1 MRSMVAF
8 AFALGLIAQ
17 AAPAPAQDA
26 EALRREMEQ
35 MRKQFE
41 AMQEQY
47 KKAMDMM
54 TERLER
60 VEKGAQPPAAA
71 APVAAPAAA
80 PAPMQP
86 AQGSPPGTGLT
97 VQRPPGSDPSPLD
110 LIKPRQPFA
119 LYERRGPGQLLFDMG
134 VTGDFIGNLTQHNV
148 QKNQG
153 GSFPGLEN
161 LFFPRE
167 IEVSFF
173 GQIDPY
179 ARAEVR
185 LEAGQDS
192 RSGDLSFN
200 LAEGNLTLMALPYGT
215 QLKMG
220 KMRNRFGYLNEI
232 HAHDW
237 PFIDNPNVLQQFF
250 GKEGLV
256 ESGFEAT
263 WVPPLPFYLQLLGG
277 VFNGENDV
285 AFGRD
290 QISNP
295 LVTGRVRTFF
305 DLEDWG
311 AIQLGSSIAAGQ
323 TPQQKSST
331 IIGWD
336 AKYKYTPPGW
346 QHAAVS
352 VVGEYLMSLR
362 NVVVTDPDGIDTT
375 RFRNSQGFYVYGG
388 LQPFA
393 HGELSKWLLG
403 FRYDRT
409 QYPAASGTE
418 WAVQPFLAYYPSEFL
433 RFRLGYKQTTRSQCC
448 SYLDFQDNGGS
459 AKQVSEYFL
468 QGTFIMGA
476 HPAHPF

>member
-1 MRSMVAF
+1 MRAFVALTLV
-8 AFALGLIAQ
+8 LGLLVP

-47 KKAMDMM
+47 KKTMDSMA
-54 TERLER
+54 ERLER
-60 VEKGAQPPAAA
+60 VEARPQPAAA
-71 APVAAPAAA
+71 APPVAVQ
-80 PAPMQP
+80 PAPGAPP
-86 AQGSPPGTGLT
+86 ATDLSA
-97 VQRPPGSDPSPLD
+97 QRPPGSAPSPLD
-110 LIKPRQPFA
+110 LITPRQPFA

-134 VTGDFIGNLTQHNV
+134 VTGDFVGNLTQNNV

-161 LFFPRE
+161 LFFLRE
-167 IEVSFF
+167 GELTFF

-185 LEAGQDS
+185 IEAGQEERGGEIS
-192 RSGDLSFN
+192 VTVSE
-200 LAEGNLTLMALPYGT
+200 ANLTLTALPYGT

-220 KMRNRFGYLNEI
+220 QMRNRFGLLNQL
-232 HAHDW
+232 HSHDR
-237 PFIDNPNVLQQFF
+237 PFTDDPNVLVQFF
-250 GKEGLV
+250 GPEGLR
-256 ESGFEAT
+256 EAGFEAT
-263 WVPPLPFYLQLLGG
+263 WVPPLPFYVELLGG
-277 VFNGENDV
+277 VFNGQNDG

-295 LVTGRVRTFF
+295 LVTGRVRTFYDF
-305 DLEDWG
+305 EDWG

-323 TPQQKSST
+323 TPEQKSST
-331 IIGWD
+331 ILGFE

-346 QHAAVS
+346 QRAAFS
-352 VVGEYLMSLR
+352 LLGEYLLSFR
-362 NVVVTDPDGIDTT
+362 DVVVTDADGFDGT
-375 RFRNSQGFYVYGG
+375 RHRNSQGFYVGG
-388 LQPFA
+388 EIRPFN

-409 QYPAASGTE
+409 QYPAASGRE
-418 WAVQPFLAYYPSEFL
+418 SAWQPFLAYYPSEFL

-468 QGTFIMGA
+468 QATFIMGA
-476 HPAHPF
+476 HPADRF

>member
-1 MRSMVAF
+1 MRVFVALTLV
-8 AFALGLIAQ
+8 LGLLVP
-17 AAPAPAQDA
+17 AAPVCAQDA

-47 KKAMDMM
+47 KKTMDSMA
-54 TERLER
+54 ERLER
-60 VEKGAQPPAAA
+60 VEALPQPAAA
-71 APVAAPAAA
+71 APPVVVQPAPAAP
-80 PAPMQP
+80 PATDLG
-86 AQGSPPGTGLT
+86 A
-97 VQRPPGSDPSPLD
+97 QRPPGSEPSALD
-110 LIKPRQPFA
+110 LIKPRQPYA

-134 VTGDFIGNLTQHNV
+134 VAGDFVGNLTQHSV

-185 LEAGQDS
+185 IEAGQDQRGAGLTVS
-192 RSGDLSFN
+192 V
-200 LAEGNLTLMALPYGT
+200 AEANLTLTALPYGT

-220 KMRNRFGYLNEI
+220 QMRNRFGLLNQL
-232 HAHDW
+232 HFHDR
-237 PFIDNPNVLQQFF
+237 PFTDNPDVLQQFF

-256 ESGFEAT
+256 EAGFEAT
-263 WVPPLPFYLQLLGG
+263 WLPPLPFYLELLGG
-277 VFNGENDV
+277 VFNGQNDV

-305 DLEDWG
+305 DLDELG

-331 IIGWD
+331 VLGFD

-346 QHAAVS
+346 QRAAFTLL
-352 VVGEYLMSLR
+352 GEYLLSFR
-362 NVVVTDPDGIDTT
+362 DVVVTDPYGIDTT
-375 RFRNSQGFYVYGG
+375 RFRDSQGFYVGG
-388 LQPFA
+388 ELRPFN
-393 HGELSKWLLG
+393 HGELSRWLLG
-403 FRYDRT
+403 LRYDRT

-468 QGTFIMGA
+468 QATFIMGA
-476 HPAHPF
+476 HPTHPF

>member
-1 MRSMVAF
+1 MRAFVALVLV
-8 AFALGLIAQ
+8 LGLL
-17 AAPAPAQDA
+17 APATPAAAQDA
-26 EALRREMEQ
+26 LALRREMEQ

-47 KKAMDMM
+47 KKTMDSMA
-54 TERLER
+54 ERLER
-60 VEKGAQPPAAA
+60 VEARPQPAATAAPATVQPAAA
-71 APVAAPAAA
+71 Q
-80 PAPMQP
+80 PAPGEPP
-86 AQGSPPGTGLT
+86 AMGLT
-97 VQRPPGSDPSPLD
+97 AQRPPGSEPSALD
-110 LIKPRQPFA
+110 LIRPRQPFA

-134 VTGDFIGNLTQHNV
+134 VTGDFVGNLTQHNV

-161 LFFPRE
+161 LFFLRE
-167 IEVSFF
+167 GEVSFF
-173 GQIDPY
+173 GAIDPY

-185 LEAGQDS
+185 IEAGQDQRGEGLTVS
-192 RSGDLSFN
+192 V
-200 LAEGNLTLMALPYGT
+200 AEANLTLTALPYGT

-220 KMRNRFGYLNEI
+220 QMRNRFGLLNQL
-232 HAHDW
+232 HSHDR
-237 PFIDNPNVLQQFF
+237 PFTDDPNVLVQFF
-250 GKEGLV
+250 GPEGLR
-256 ESGFEAT
+256 EAGFEAT
-263 WVPPLPFYLQLLGG
+263 WVPPLPFYLELLGG
-277 VFNGENDV
+277 VFNGQNDV

-305 DLEDWG
+305 DLDEWG
-311 AIQLGSSIAAGQ
+311 AIQLGSSVAVGQ
-323 TPQQKSST
+323 TPQQKNST
-331 IIGWD
+331 IVGFD

-346 QHAAVS
+346 QRAAFTLL
-352 VVGEYLMSLR
+352 GEYLLSFR
-362 NVVVTDPDGIDTT
+362 DVVVTDPDGIDTT
-375 RFRNSQGFYVYGG
+375 RFRGSQGFYVGG
-388 LQPFA
+388 ELRPFN

-418 WAVQPFLAYYPSEFL
+418 WAVGPFLAYYPSEFL

-468 QGTFIMGA
+468 QATFIVGA

>member
-1 MRSMVAF
+1 MHALI
-8 AFALGLIAQ
+8 ALALALGVVLA

-26 EALRREMEQ
+26 EALRKEMDQ
-35 MRKQFE
+35 MRRQFE
-41 AMQEQY
+41 SMQEQY
-47 KKAMDMM
+47 KKALDSMA
-54 TERLER
+54 ERLER
-60 VEKGAQPPAAA
+60 MEKQ
-71 APVAAPAAA
+71 APAASAPPAPPA
-80 PAPMQP
+80 PAAPMTPAPATPPTTEVLATQP
-86 AQGSPPGTGLT
+86 PPGG
-97 VQRPPGSDPSPLD
+97 PPSALD

-119 LYERRGPGQLLFDMG
+119 LYERRGPGQLLFDIG
-134 VTGDFIGNLTQHNV
+134 VTGDFVGNLTQHNV

-167 IEVSFF
+167 VEVSLF

-185 LEAGQDS
+185 LEAEQDS
-192 RSGDLSFN
+192 RGGGLN
-200 LAEGNLTLMALPYGT
+200 VTLAEGNLTLMALPYGT

-220 KMRNRFGYLNEI
+220 LMRNRFGYLNEI

-250 GKEGLV
+250 GTEGLV

-263 WVPPLPFYLQLLGG
+263 WVPPLPFYLQFLGG
-277 VFNGENDV
+277 VFNGQNDV

-305 DLEDWG
+305 DLEEWG
-311 AIQLGSSIAAGQ
+311 AFQVGASVAAGQ
-323 TPQQKSST
+323 TPQQRNST
-331 IIGWD
+331 IVGFD
-336 AKYKYTPPGW
+336 AKYKYTPEGW
-346 QHAAVS
+346 QHAAFTAL
-352 VVGEYLMSLR
+352 GEYLLSFR
-362 NVVVTDPDGIDTT
+362 DVVTTNQDGIDQT
-375 RFRNSQGFYVYGG
+375 RQRDSQGFYVYGG

-393 HGELSKWLLG
+393 HGELSKWQLG

-409 QYPAASGTE
+409 QYPANPGTE
-418 WAVQPFLAYYPSEFL
+418 WAVQPFLTYYPSEFL

-448 SYLDFQDNGGS
+448 SYLDFVDNGGS
-459 AKQVSEYFL
+459 ARKVSEYFL
-468 QGTFIMGA
+468 QATFIMGA

>member
-1 MRSMVAF
+1 MRALVAL
-8 AFALGLIAQ
+8 ALVLGLLVP
-17 AAPAPAQDA
+17 AAPAPAQDG

-47 KKAMDMM
+47 KKTMDSMA
-54 TERLER
+54 ERLER
-60 VEKGAQPPAAA
+60 VEARPQPAAA
-71 APVAAPAAA
+71 APPVAVQ
-80 PAPMQP
+80 PAPGAPP
-86 AQGSPPGTGLT
+86 ATDLT
-97 VQRPPGSDPSPLD
+97 AQQPPGSAPSSLD
-110 LIKPRQPFA
+110 LIRPRQPFA

-134 VTGDFIGNLTQHNV
+134 VTGDFVGNLTQHNV

-161 LFFPRE
+161 LFFLRE
-167 IEVSFF
+167 GEISFF

-185 LEAGQDS
+185 IEAGQDQRGGGLTVS
-192 RSGDLSFN
+192 V
-200 LAEGNLTLMALPYGT
+200 AEANLTLTALPYGT

-220 KMRNRFGYLNEI
+220 QMRNRFGLLNQI
-232 HAHDW
+232 HSHDR

-256 ESGFEAT
+256 EAGFEAT
-263 WVPPLPFYLQLLGG
+263 WVPPLPFYLELLGG
-277 VFNGENDV
+277 VFNGQNDV

-305 DLEDWG
+305 DLDEWG
-311 AIQLGSSIAAGQ
+311 AIQLGSSVAAGQ

-331 IIGWD
+331 IVGFD

-346 QHAAVS
+346 QRAAFTLL
-352 VVGEYLMSLR
+352 GEYLLSFR
-362 NVVVTDPDGIDTT
+362 DVVVTDPNGIDTT
-375 RFRNSQGFYVYGG
+375 RFRGSQGFYVGG
-388 LQPFA
+388 ELRPFN

-418 WAVQPFLAYYPSEFL
+418 WAVQPFLTYYPSEFL

-459 AKQVSEYFL
+459 AKQVSEYFI
-468 QGTFIMGA
+468 QATFIMGA
-476 HPAHPF
+476 HPVHPF

>member
-1 MRSMVAF
+1 MRVIVAL

-17 AAPAPAQDA
+17 VAPALAQDA

-54 TERLER
+54 TERLDR
-60 VEKGAQPPAAA
+60 VEARPQPS
-71 APVAAPAAA
+71 VAAPAA
-80 PAPMQP
+80 PTTPPPPMQP
-86 AQGSPPGTGLT
+86 AQGAPPATE
-97 VQRPPGSDPSPLD
+97 VVAQRPPGSDPSPLD

-167 IEVSFF
+167 VEVSFF

-185 LEAGQDS
+185 IEAGQDS
-192 RSGDLSFN
+192 RSGELSVN
-200 LAEGNLTLMALPYGT
+200 LAEANLTLMALPYGT
-215 QLKMG
+215 QLKLG
-220 KMRNRFGYLNEI
+220 KMRNRFGYLNQI

-263 WVPPLPFYLQLLGG
+263 WVPPLPFYLELLGG
-277 VFNGENDV
+277 AFNGENDV
-285 AFGRD
+285 AFGRN

-295 LVTGRVRTFF
+295 LVTGRVKTFF
-305 DLEDWG
+305 DLDEWG

-323 TPQQKSST
+323 TAEQKNST
-331 IIGWD
+331 IVGFD
-336 AKYKYTPPGW
+336 ARYKYTPPGW
-346 QHAAVS
+346 QRAAFTLL
-352 VVGEYLMSLR
+352 GEYLLSFR
-362 NVVVTDPDGIDTT
+362 DVVVTDPDGIDQT
-375 RFRNSQGFYVYGG
+375 RTRNSQGFYVFGG
-388 LQPFA
+388 LQPFN

-468 QGTFIMGA
+468 QATFIMGA
-476 HPAHPF
+476 HPAERF

>member
-1 MRSMVAF
+1 MRAFVAT
-8 AFALGLIAQ
+8 AVVLSLLAVT
-17 AAPAPAQDA
+17 APVRAQDA
-26 EALRREMEQ
+26 ETLRREMEQ

-47 KKAMDMM
+47 KKALDSMA
-54 TERLER
+54 ERLER
-60 VEKGAQPPAAA
+60 IETRQEPAAA
-71 APVAAPAAA
+71 APVPSQPAAA
-80 PAPMQP
+80 APPPTLPAAVTTAQPAPGGM
-86 AQGSPPGTGLT
+86 
-97 VQRPPGSDPSPLD
+97 PSPMD
-110 LIKPRQPFA
+110 LIRPRQPFA
-119 LYERRGPGQLLFDMG
+119 LYERRGPGQLLFDVG
-134 VTGDFIGNLTQHNV
+134 ITGDFVGNLTQHNV

-167 IEVSFF
+167 VEVSFF

-185 LEAGQDS
+185 IEASQDS
-192 RSGDLSFN
+192 RDGDLN
-200 LAEGNLTLMALPYGT
+200 LTLAEGNLTLMALPYGT

-237 PFIDNPNVLQQFF
+237 PFTDNPNVLQQFF
-250 GKEGLV
+250 GTDGLV

-277 VFNGENDV
+277 VFNGQNDV
-285 AFGRD
+285 AFGRN

-295 LVTGRVRTFF
+295 LATGRVRTFF
-305 DLEDWG
+305 DFDEWG
-311 AIQLGSSIAAGQ
+311 ALQLGASVAAGQ
-323 TPQQKSST
+323 TPQQKNST

-336 AKYKYTPPGW
+336 AKYKFTPGGW
-346 QHAAVS
+346 QHAAFS
-352 VVGEYLMSLR
+352 VIGEYLMSLR
-362 NVVVTDPDGIDTT
+362 DVVVTDSEGNDQT
-375 RFRNSQGFYVYGG
+375 RFRNSQGFYVYAG
-388 LQPFA
+388 LQPFN

-418 WAVQPFLAYYPSEFL
+418 WAWQPFLTYNPSEFL

-468 QGTFIMGA
+468 QATFVMGA

>member
-1 MRSMVAF
+1 MRVIVAL
-8 AFALGLIAQ
+8 AFALGLLAQ

-60 VEKGAQPPAAA
+60 VEARPQPPVAVPATPA
-71 APVAAPAAA
+71 AP

-86 AQGSPPGTGLT
+86 AQGAPPVTDL
-97 VQRPPGSDPSPLD
+97 VAQRPPGSDPSPLD

-167 IEVSFF
+167 VEVSFF

-185 LEAGQDS
+185 VEAGQDS
-192 RSGDLSFN
+192 RSGELTVN
-200 LAEGNLTLMALPYGT
+200 LAEANLTLMALPYGT
-215 QLKMG
+215 QLKLG
-220 KMRNRFGYLNEI
+220 KMRNRFGYLNQI

-263 WVPPLPFYLQLLGG
+263 WVPPLPFYLELLGG

-295 LVTGRVRTFF
+295 LVTGRLRTFL
-305 DLEDWG
+305 DLDEWG
-311 AIQLGSSIAAGQ
+311 AVQLGSSIAAGQ
-323 TPQQKSST
+323 TPEQRNST
-331 IIGWD
+331 IVGFD

-346 QHAAVS
+346 QRAAFTLL
-352 VVGEYLMSLR
+352 GEYLLSFR
-362 NVVVTDPDGIDTT
+362 DVVVTDPDGRDQT
-375 RFRNSQGFYVYGG
+375 RTRNSQGFYVYGG
-388 LQPFA
+388 LQPFN

-468 QGTFIMGA
+468 QATFILGA

>member
-1 MRSMVAF
+1 MRVVIVLAI
-8 AFALGLIAQ
+8 ALGLLAQ
-17 AAPAPAQDA
+17 AAPAHAQDA
-26 EALRREMEQ
+26 DALRRDMEQ

-47 KKAMDMM
+47 KKTMDAMA
-54 TERLER
+54 ERLER
-60 VEKGAQPPAAA
+60 VEARPQPSA
-71 APVAAPAAA
+71 AAA
-80 PAPMQP
+80 PAPMP
-86 AQGSPPGTGLT
+86 PPPGAPPVTGPT
-97 VQRPPGSDPSPLD
+97 AQRPPGSEPTPLD

-119 LYERRGPGQLLFDMG
+119 LYERRGPGQLLFDIG
-134 VTGDFIGNLTQHNV
+134 IAGDFVGNLTQHNV

-167 IEVSFF
+167 IELSFF

-185 LEAGQDS
+185 VETGQDS
-192 RSGDLSFN
+192 RGGELTVN
-200 LAEGNLTLMALPYGT
+200 LAEANLTLMALPYGT

-220 KMRNRFGYLNEI
+220 KMRNRFGYLNQI

-237 PFIDNPNVLQQFF
+237 PFTDNPNVLQQFF
-250 GKEGLV
+250 GPEGLV

-263 WVPPLPFYLQLLGG
+263 WVPPLPFYLELLGG
-277 VFNGENDV
+277 VFNGQNDE
-285 AFGRD
+285 AFGRN

-295 LVTGRVRTFF
+295 LATGRVRTFF
-305 DLEDWG
+305 DFDEWG
-311 AIQLGSSIAAGQ
+311 AIQLGSSVASGQ

-331 IIGWD
+331 IVGFD

-346 QHAAVS
+346 PRAAFTLL
-352 VVGEYLMSLR
+352 GEYLLSFR
-362 NVVVTDPDGIDTT
+362 DVVVTNTDGIDQT
-375 RFRNSQGFYVYGG
+375 RNRESQGFYVYGG
-388 LQPFA
+388 LQPFN

-418 WAVQPFLAYYPSEFL
+418 WAVQPFLSYNPTEFL
-433 RFRLGYKQTTRSQCC
+433 RFRIGYKQTTRSQCC
-448 SYLDFQDNGGS
+448 SYLEFQDNGGN

-468 QGTFIMGA
+468 QATFILGA
-476 HPAHPF
+476 HPVHPF

>member
-1 MRSMVAF
+1 MRALVAL
-8 AFALGLIAQ
+8 ALLLGLLVP

-41 AMQEQY
+41 AAQEQY
-47 KKAMDMM
+47 KKALDSMA
-54 TERLER
+54 ERLER
-60 VEKGAQPPAAA
+60 MEARPQP
-71 APVAAPAAA
+71 APAAPPASQPAVAQPA
-80 PAPMQP
+80 PA
-86 AQGSPPGTGLT
+86 APPTMGLT
-97 VQRPPGSDPSPLD
+97 AQRPPGSDPTALD
-110 LIKPRQPFA
+110 LIRPRQPFA
-119 LYERRGPGQLLFDMG
+119 LYERRGAGQLLFDMG
-134 VTGDFIGNLTQHNV
+134 VTGDFVGNLTQKNV

-167 IEVSFF
+167 VEVSFF

-185 LEAGQDS
+185 VETGQDS
-192 RSGDLSFN
+192 RSGDMTVN
-200 LAEGNLTLMALPYGT
+200 LAEGNLTLMALPYAT

-232 HAHDW
+232 HSHDW
-237 PFIDNPNVLQQFF
+237 PFTDNPNVLQQFF

-263 WVPPLPFYLQLLGG
+263 WVPPLPFYVQLLGG
-277 VFNGENDV
+277 VFNGQNDV
-285 AFGRD
+285 AFGRN

-295 LVTGRVRTFF
+295 LATGRVRTFI
-305 DLEDWG
+305 DLDEWG
-311 AIQLGSSIAAGQ
+311 AIQLGASIAAGQ

-346 QHAAVS
+346 QHAAFS
-352 VVGEYLMSLR
+352 LIGEYLMSLR
-362 NVVVTDPDGIDTT
+362 DVVVTDANGFDGT
-375 RFRNSQGFYVYGG
+375 RQRNSQGFYVYGG
-388 LQPFA
+388 LQPFN

-418 WAVQPFLAYYPSEFL
+418 WAWQPFLAYNPSEFL
-433 RFRLGYKQTTRSQCC
+433 RFRLGYKQTSRSQCC

-468 QGTFIMGA
+468 QATFIMGA

>member
-1 MRSMVAF
+1 M
-8 AFALGLIAQ
+8 
-17 AAPAPAQDA
+17 
-26 EALRREMEQ
+26 EARPQ
-35 MRKQFE
+35 
-41 AMQEQY
+41 
-47 KKAMDMM
+47 
-54 TERLER
+54 
-60 VEKGAQPPAAA
+60 PAAA
-71 APVAAPAAA
+71 APPVAVQPAPAAP
-80 PAPMQP
+80 PA
-86 AQGSPPGTGLT
+86 TDLT
-97 VQRPPGSDPSPLD
+97 AQRPPGSAPSPLD
-110 LIKPRQPFA
+110 LIRPRQPFA

-134 VTGDFIGNLTQHNV
+134 VTGDFVGNLTQHNV

-167 IEVSFF
+167 IEASFF

-185 LEAGQDS
+185 IEAGQDQRGEGLNVS
-192 RSGDLSFN
+192 V
-200 LAEGNLTLMALPYGT
+200 AEANLTLTALPYGT

-220 KMRNRFGYLNEI
+220 QMRNRFGLLNQI
-232 HAHDW
+232 HSHDR
-237 PFIDNPNVLQQFF
+237 PFIDDPNVLVQFF
-250 GKEGLV
+250 GPEGLR
-256 ESGFEAT
+256 EAGFEAT
-263 WVPPLPFYLQLLGG
+263 WVPPLPFYLELLGG

-305 DLEDWG
+305 DLDEWG
-311 AIQLGSSIAAGQ
+311 AIQLGSSVAAGQ

-331 IIGWD
+331 ILGFD

-346 QHAAVS
+346 QRAAFNLL
-352 VVGEYLMSLR
+352 GEYLLSFR
-362 NVVVTDPDGIDTT
+362 DVVVTDPDGIDTT
-375 RFRNSQGFYVYGG
+375 RFRGSQGFYVGG
-388 LQPFA
+388 ELRPFN

-418 WAVQPFLAYYPSEFL
+418 WAVGSFLAYYPSEFL

-448 SYLDFQDNGGS
+448 SYLDFQDNGAS
-459 AKQVSEYFL
+459 AKQVSEYFV
-468 QGTFIMGA
+468 QATFIMGA
-476 HPAHPF
+476 HPADRF

>member
-1 MRSMVAF
+1 MRALVAL
-8 AFALGLIAQ
+8 ALLLGLLVP

-41 AMQEQY
+41 AAQEQY
-47 KKAMDMM
+47 KKALDSMA
-54 TERLER
+54 ERLER
-60 VEKGAQPPAAA
+60 MEERPQSAPAVPPTSQPAVAQPSPAA
-71 APVAAPAAA
+71 
-80 PAPMQP
+80 
-86 AQGSPPGTGLT
+86 PPRMGLT
-97 VQRPPGSDPSPLD
+97 AHRPPGSDPTALD
-110 LIKPRQPFA
+110 LIRPRQPFA
-119 LYERRGPGQLLFDMG
+119 LYERRGAGQLLFDMG
-134 VTGDFIGNLTQHNV
+134 VTGDFVGNLTQKNV

-167 IEVSFF
+167 VEVSFF

-185 LEAGQDS
+185 VETGQDS
-192 RSGDLSFN
+192 RSGDMTVN
-200 LAEGNLTLMALPYGT
+200 LAEGNLTLMALPYAT

-232 HAHDW
+232 HSHDW
-237 PFIDNPNVLQQFF
+237 PFTYNPNVLQQFF

-263 WVPPLPFYLQLLGG
+263 WVPPLPFYVQLLGG
-277 VFNGENDV
+277 VFNGQNDV
-285 AFGRD
+285 AFGRN

-295 LVTGRVRTFF
+295 LATGRVRTFI
-305 DLEDWG
+305 DLDEWG
-311 AIQLGSSIAAGQ
+311 AIQLGASIAAGQ

-331 IIGWD
+331 IFGWD

-346 QHAAVS
+346 QHAAFS
-352 VVGEYLMSLR
+352 LIGEYLMSLR
-362 NVVVTDPDGIDTT
+362 DVVVTDANGFDGT
-375 RFRNSQGFYVYGG
+375 RQRNSQGFYVYGG
-388 LQPFA
+388 LQPFN

-418 WAVQPFLAYYPSEFL
+418 WAWQPFLAYNPSEFL
-433 RFRLGYKQTTRSQCC
+433 RFRLGYKQTSRSQCC

-468 QGTFIMGA
+468 QATFIMGA

>member
-1 MRSMVAF
+1 MRVIVAL
-8 AFALGLIAQ
+8 AFALGLITQ

-26 EALRREMEQ
+26 EALRREMEL

-47 KKAMDMM
+47 KKAMDTM

-60 VEKGAQPPAAA
+60 VEARPQPSAA
-71 APVAAPAAA
+71 APVPPATP

-86 AQGSPPGTGLT
+86 GQGAPPGTDVVT
-97 VQRPPGSDPSPLD
+97 QRPPGSDPTPLD

-134 VTGDFIGNLTQHNV
+134 VTGDFVGNLTQHNV

-167 IEVSFF
+167 VEVSFF

-185 LEAGQDS
+185 FEAEQDS
-192 RSGDLSFN
+192 RGGGLSVS
-200 LAEGNLTLMALPYGT
+200 LAEANLTLMALPYGT

-220 KMRNRFGYLNEI
+220 MMRNRFGYLNQI

-250 GKEGLV
+250 GTEGLV

-263 WVPPLPFYLQLLGG
+263 WVPPLPFYLELLGG

-295 LVTGRVRTFF
+295 LVTGRVRTFLDF
-305 DLEDWG
+305 DEWG
-311 AIQLGSSIAAGQ
+311 AIQIGASIASGQ
-323 TPQQKSST
+323 TPQQKSSN
-331 IIGWD
+331 ILGFD
-336 AKYKYTPPGW
+336 AKYKYTPAGW
-346 QHAAVS
+346 QHAAFTLL
-352 VVGEYLMSLR
+352 GEYLLSFRDL
-362 NVVVTDPDGIDTT
+362 VVTNPEGIDQT
-375 RFRNSQGFYVYGG
+375 RQRDSQGFYVYGG
-388 LQPFA
+388 LQPFH
-393 HGELSKWLLG
+393 HGELSKWMLG

-409 QYPAASGTE
+409 QYPAAAGTE
-418 WAVQPFLAYYPSEFL
+418 WAVQPFLSYYPSEFL

-468 QGTFIMGA
+468 QATFIMGA

>member
-1 MRSMVAF
+1 MRAFVAT
-8 AFALGLIAQ
+8 AVVLALLVS
-17 AAPAPAQDA
+17 AAPARAQDA

-47 KKAMDMM
+47 KKTMDSMA
-54 TERLER
+54 ERLER
-60 VEKGAQPPAAA
+60 VEARPQPAAA
-71 APVAAPAAA
+71 APVAVQPTPGAPPAA
-80 PAPMQP
+80 
-86 AQGSPPGTGLT
+86 GLT
-97 VQRPPGSDPSPLD
+97 AQRPPGRDPTPLD
-110 LIKPRQPFA
+110 LIRPREPFA

-134 VTGDFIGNLTQHNV
+134 VTGDFIGNLTQKNV

-167 IEVSFF
+167 VELSFF

-185 LEAGQDS
+185 VETGQDS
-192 RSGDLSFN
+192 RSGEMTVN
-200 LAEGNLTLMALPYGT
+200 LAEANLSLTALPYGT

-220 KMRNRFGYLNEI
+220 KMRNRFGYLNQI

-250 GKEGLV
+250 GKEGLN

-263 WVPPLPFYLQLLGG
+263 WVPPLPFFLELLGG

-285 AFGRD
+285 AFGRN
-290 QISNP
+290 QITNP
-295 LVTGRVRTFF
+295 LVTGRVRTFLDF
-305 DLEDWG
+305 EDFG

-323 TPQQKSST
+323 TPEQKSST
-331 IIGWD
+331 IVGFD

-346 QHAAVS
+346 QRAAFTLL
-352 VVGEYLMSLR
+352 GEYLISLR
-362 NVVVTDPDGIDTT
+362 DVVVTDADGFDGT
-375 RFRNSQGFYVYGG
+375 RHRNSQGFYINAEAR
-388 LQPFA
+388 PFN
-393 HGELSKWLLG
+393 HGELSKWQLG

-409 QYPAASGTE
+409 QYPAAPGSE
-418 WAVQPFLAYYPSEFL
+418 WAVQPYLSYYPSEFL

-448 SYLDFQDNGGS
+448 SYLEFQDNGGS
-459 AKQVSEYFL
+459 ARQVSEYFL
-468 QGTFIMGA
+468 QATFILGA

>member
-1 MRSMVAF
+1 
-8 AFALGLIAQ
+8 
-17 AAPAPAQDA
+17 
-26 EALRREMEQ
+26 MEQ

-47 KKAMDMM
+47 KKTMDSMA
-54 TERLER
+54 ERLER
-60 VEKGAQPPAAA
+60 VEARPQPAAA
-71 APVAAPAAA
+71 APVPAAA
-80 PAPMQP
+80 APVPAAAAPVVVQP
-86 AQGSPPGTGLT
+86 SAPPPPATGVT
-97 VQRPPGSDPSPLD
+97 AQRPPGSEPTPLD
-110 LIKPRQPFA
+110 LIRPRQPFA

-134 VTGDFIGNLTQHNV
+134 VTGDFIGNLTQKNV

-167 IEVSFF
+167 VELSFF

-185 LEAGQDS
+185 VETGMDS
-192 RSGDLSFN
+192 RSGEMTVN
-200 LAEGNLTLMALPYGT
+200 LAEGNLSLTALPFGT

-250 GKEGLV
+250 GKEGLN

-263 WVPPLPFYLQLLGG
+263 WVPPLPFYVQLLGG
-277 VFNGENDV
+277 VFNGQNDV
-285 AFGRD
+285 AFGRN

-295 LVTGRVRTFF
+295 LATGRVRTFF
-305 DLEDWG
+305 DFDEWG
-311 AIQLGSSIAAGQ
+311 SVQLGSSIAAGQ
-323 TPQQKSST
+323 TPEQKSST
-331 IIGWD
+331 IVGFD

-346 QHAAVS
+346 QRAAFTLL
-352 VVGEYLMSLR
+352 GEYLISLR
-362 NVVVTDPDGIDTT
+362 DVVVTDADGFDGT
-375 RFRNSQGFYVYGG
+375 RHRNSQGFYVNAETR
-388 LQPFA
+388 PFN
-393 HGELSKWLLG
+393 HGELSKWQLG

-409 QYPAASGTE
+409 QYPAAPGKE
-418 WAVQPFLAYYPSEFL
+418 WAVQPYLSYYPSEFL

-459 AKQVSEYFL
+459 ARQVSEYFL

-476 HPAHPF
+476 HPAHSF

>member
-1 MRSMVAF
+1 MRAFVAVVLV
-8 AFALGLIAQ
+8 LGLL
-17 AAPAPAQDA
+17 APATSAAAQDA
-26 EALRREMEQ
+26 LALRREMEQ

-47 KKAMDMM
+47 KKTLDSMA
-54 TERLER
+54 ERLDR
-60 VEKGAQPPAAA
+60 VEARPQPAATAAPATVQPAAA
-71 APVAAPAAA
+71 Q
-80 PAPMQP
+80 PAPGAPP
-86 AQGSPPGTGLT
+86 AIGLT
-97 VQRPPGSDPSPLD
+97 AQRPPGSEPTALD
-110 LIKPRQPFA
+110 LIRPRQPYA

-134 VTGDFIGNLTQHNV
+134 VTGDFVGNLTQHNV

-161 LFFPRE
+161 LFFLRE
-167 IEVSFF
+167 GEVSFF

-185 LEAGQDS
+185 IEAGQDQRGEGLTVS
-192 RSGDLSFN
+192 V
-200 LAEGNLTLMALPYGT
+200 AEANLTLTALPYGT

-220 KMRNRFGYLNEI
+220 QMRNRFGYLNQI

-250 GKEGLV
+250 GKGGLV
-256 ESGFEAT
+256 DAGFEAT
-263 WVPPLPFYLQLLGG
+263 WVPPLPFYLELLGG
-277 VFNGENDV
+277 VFNGQNNV

-295 LVTGRVRTFF
+295 LVTGRLRTFF
-305 DLEDWG
+305 DLDDWG
-311 AIQLGSSIAAGQ
+311 AIQLGSSVAAGQ

-331 IIGWD
+331 IVGFD

-346 QHAAVS
+346 QRAAFTLL
-352 VVGEYLMSLR
+352 GEYLLSFR
-362 NVVVTDPDGIDTT
+362 DVVMTDADGFDGT
-375 RFRNSQGFYVYGG
+375 RHRNSQGFYVGG
-388 LQPFA
+388 ELRPFN

-418 WAVQPFLAYYPSEFL
+418 WAVQPFLTYYPSEFL

-448 SYLDFQDNGGS
+448 RYLDFQDNGGS
-459 AKQVSEYFL
+459 ARQLSEYFL
-468 QGTFIMGA
+468 QATFIMGA
-476 HPAHPF
+476 HPADRF

>member
-179 ARAEVR
+179 ARA
-185 LEAGQDS
+185 D
-192 RSGDLSFN
+192 
-200 LAEGNLTLMALPYGT
+200 
-215 QLKMG
+215 
-220 KMRNRFGYLNEI
+220 
-232 HAHDW
+232 
-237 PFIDNPNVLQQFF
+237 
-250 GKEGLV
+250 
-256 ESGFEAT
+256 
-263 WVPPLPFYLQLLGG
+263 
-277 VFNGENDV
+277 
-285 AFGRD
+285 
-290 QISNP
+290 
-295 LVTGRVRTFF
+295 
-305 DLEDWG
+305 
-311 AIQLGSSIAAGQ
+311 AAGARG
-323 TPQQKSST
+323 TTSDGRST
-331 IIGWD
+331 
-336 AKYKYTPPGW
+336 A
-346 QHAAVS
+346 
-352 VVGEYLMSLR
+352 
-362 NVVVTDPDGIDTT
+362 T
-375 RFRNSQGFYVYGG
+375 R
-388 LQPFA
+388 
-393 HGELSKWLLG
+393 
-403 FRYDRT
+403 
-409 QYPAASGTE
+409 
-418 WAVQPFLAYYPSEFL
+418 
-433 RFRLGYKQTTRSQCC
+433 
-448 SYLDFQDNGGS
+448 
-459 AKQVSEYFL
+459 
-468 QGTFIMGA
+468 
-476 HPAHPF
+476 

>member
-1 MRSMVAF
+1 MRAFVAL
-8 AFALGLIAQ
+8 ALVLGLLVP

-26 EALRREMEQ
+26 LALQREMEQ

-47 KKAMDMM
+47 KKTMDSMA
-54 TERLER
+54 ERLER
-60 VEKGAQPPAAA
+60 VEVRPQPAAA
-71 APVAAPAAA
+71 APPA
-80 PAPMQP
+80 
-86 AQGSPPGTGLT
+86 TELT
-97 VQRPPGSDPSPLD
+97 AQRPPGSAPSPLD
-110 LIKPRQPFA
+110 LITPRQPFA

-134 VTGDFIGNLTQHNV
+134 IAGDFVGNLTQHNV

-161 LFFPRE
+161 LFFLRE
-167 IEVSFF
+167 GEVSFF

-185 LEAGQDS
+185 IEAGQDQRREGLNVS
-192 RSGDLSFN
+192 V
-200 LAEGNLTLMALPYGT
+200 AEANLTLTALPYGT

-220 KMRNRFGYLNEI
+220 QMRNRFGLLNQL
-232 HAHDW
+232 HSHDR
-237 PFIDNPNVLQQFF
+237 PFTDDPNVLVQFF
-250 GKEGLV
+250 GPEGLR
-256 ESGFEAT
+256 EAGFEAT
-263 WVPPLPFYLQLLGG
+263 WVPPLPFYLELLGG
-277 VFNGENDV
+277 VFNGQNDV

-295 LVTGRVRTFF
+295 LATGRVRTFF

-311 AIQLGSSIAAGQ
+311 AVQLGSSVAAGQ

-331 IIGWD
+331 IVGFD

-346 QHAAVS
+346 QRAAFTLL
-352 VVGEYLMSLR
+352 GEYLLSFR
-362 NVVVTDPDGIDTT
+362 DVVVTDPDGIDTT
-375 RFRNSQGFYVYGG
+375 RFRDSQGFYVGG
-388 LQPFA
+388 ELRPFN

-409 QYPAASGTE
+409 QYPAASGAE

-459 AKQVSEYFL
+459 AKHVSEYFL
-468 QGTFIMGA
+468 QATFILGA
-476 HPAHPF
+476 HPADRF